1 MLKKRFIKNS
11 LLMTATLFLTRIIAV
26 VFNIYI
32 SSKIGAEGVGIYS
45 LVSTVYIFSTTFATS
60 GITLA
65 VTRMVTDATAKG
77 KYGAAKRVVTLCVII
92 AVILSSTVGMLMFML
107 AKNIGIGFLG
117 DARTILSLK
126 ILAFSLPFMAI
137 SASLRGY
144 FIAMRTVIKTAS
156 EQLFEQII
164 EIIICMSLITPF
176 SAKGL
181 EYACC
186 AVALGTTLSEAAS
199 CIYSVV
205 LYRLDVSKYKAKSE
219 KADGT
224 FKALASIGLPVTGS
238 SCLRSGLSM
247 IENALIPSG
256 LQKYG
261 FSSTRALE
269 EYGVITGMAMPVLMF
284 PSVFLSSF
292 SMLMIPE
299 MSEARANNRVR
310 GIAHMAK
317 KILKATFM
325 FIIPVTVVFLTFSDE
340 LGILLYNREDVGMYI
355 KILALTVPFSYL
367 DHVVDGMLKGLNQQL
382 HYFTYNIIDSSIRVL
397 LALLLIPRLGIR
409 AIIIIMF
416 VSAILNSTLST
427 YRLIKV
433 AQIDIDIVNW
443 ILKPTAISA
452 AAAFLFEF
460 IIGLI

>member
-11 LLMTATLFLTRIIAV
+11 LLMTATLLLTRIIAV

-32 SSKIGAEGVGIYS
+32 SSVIGAEGVGIFG

-65 VTRMVTDATAKG
+65 VTRMVTDVTAKG
-77 KYGAAKRVVTLCVII
+77 KYGVAKRIVTICVFI
-92 AVILSSTVGMLMFML
+92 AVGLSTIVGIFLFVF
-107 AKNIGIGFLG
+107 AKNIGIDFLG

-126 ILAFSLPFMAI
+126 TLAFSLPFMAI

-144 FIAMRTVIKTAS
+144 FIAMRTVIKTAT
-156 EQLFEQII
+156 EQLFEQIV
-164 EIIICMSLITPF
+164 EIIICMSIITPF
-176 SAKGL
+176 CAKGI

-186 AVALGTTLSEAAS
+186 AVALGTTLSECAS
-199 CIYSVV
+199 CVYSVV
-205 LYRLDVSKYKAKSE
+205 LYRLDIGKYKAKSE
-219 KADGT
+219 KAEGT
-224 FKALASIGLPVTGS
+224 LKALLSIGLPVTGS

-256 LQKYG
+256 LQRYG

-292 SMLMIPE
+292 AMLMIPE
-299 MSEARANNRVR
+299 MSEARANNRVK

-317 KILKATFM
+317 RILKATFL
-325 FIIPVTVVFLTFSDE
+325 FIIPITVFFLAFSDE
-340 LGILLYNREDVGMYI
+340 LGLLLYKREDVGLYI

-382 HYFTYNIIDSSIRVL
+382 HYFTYNIIDSSIRVI
-397 LALLLIPRLGIR
+397 LALFLIPQLGIR

-433 AQIDIDIVNW
+433 AHIDIDIINW
-443 ILKPTAISA
+443 IIKPTAVSA
-452 AAAFLFEF
+452 VAAYLFDVVIG
-460 IIGLI
+460 II